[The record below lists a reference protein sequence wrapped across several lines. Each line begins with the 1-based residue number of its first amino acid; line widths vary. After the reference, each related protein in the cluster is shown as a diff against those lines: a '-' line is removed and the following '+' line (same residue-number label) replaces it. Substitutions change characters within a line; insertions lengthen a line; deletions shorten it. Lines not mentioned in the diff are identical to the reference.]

1 MDLEDRAVTLQGDER
16 TICNVLDTLTC
27 CCMQMAEI
35 LENNGRPD
43 DGASIEAANSLHT
56 LLKKSKKQ
64 AQLPTADQ
72 VEFWKDPEKAGWMY
86 SQGEH
91 IRTWRK
97 RWFVLKQGFLFRFSD
112 PDINASSKPRG
123 IVDLSQVT
131 DVTDGN
137 STTGKPY
144 SLKLSTANGGGRAT
158 CYICESETAQVEW
171 ISALDTAVARIVK
184 IVAGVVDDDDSEEEA
199 RRNRQKK
206 ASSSS
211 SGKHRSSGGGG
222 TRQTHGNGMVTIV
235 NYGVGDVPGSTGT
248 TTATATTGGGGGGGY
263 VTVDYSTQ
271 IAGAQPGPP
280 SYSNTGNSGGGGMF
294 QEQHYFSG
302 GGGGG
307 RGGGGQYDN
316 QYYYQQQQQQQPYG
330 GGGGDVAPTGGGMTL
345 MDTVTSAGAQQQH
358 ADGGGSSSSSMMW
371 QVHYTNDG
379 RSYYYNSMTGV
390 TQWETPN

>member
-27 CCMQMAEI
+27 CCMQMAEM

-97 RWFVLKQGFLFRFSD
+97 RWFVLKQGYLFRFSD

-144 SLKLSTANGGGRAT
+144 SLKLSTASGGGRAT

-171 ISALDTAVARIVK
+171 MSALDTAVARIVK
-184 IVAGVVDDDDSEEEA
+184 IVAGVGDDDDNEEEV
-199 RRNRQKK
+199 RRHRQKK
-206 ASSSS
+206 ASASSS
-211 SGKHRSSGGGG
+211 SDKHRSSGGGDS
-222 TRQTHGNGMVTIV
+222 RQTHGNGMVTVV
-235 NYGVGDVPGSTGT
+235 NYGVGDVPG
-248 TTATATTGGGGGGGY
+248 TTATTTPGGGGGGGY
-263 VTVDYSTQ
+263 VTIDYSTQ

-280 SYSNTGNSGGGGMF
+280 SYSNTG
-294 QEQHYFSG
+294 G

-307 RGGGGQYDN
+307 GMYQEQHYYSGGGGGGGQYDN
-316 QYYYQQQQQQQPYG
+316 QHYFQQQQQQVMQQPY

-345 MDTVTSAGAQQQH
+345 MDTVTSAAGALQQQH
-358 ADGGGSSSSSMMW
+358 HSDGGGSSMMW

-379 RSYYYNSMTGV
+379 RSYFYNSMTGV
-390 TQWETPN
+390 TQWEAPN